1 MVLALA
7 MREVET
13 ALEDDLP
20 IMLQCAFDDTR
31 WPATIAERHR
41 IGRLKAEDV
50 LVANSG
56 WLRLSPGF
64 AELSHR
70 S

>member
-7 MREVET
+7 IPEVGT
-13 ALEDDLP
+13 ALEDDSP

-31 WPATIAERHR
+31 WPATPAERRR
-41 IGRLKAEDV
+41 ISRLKAEEV